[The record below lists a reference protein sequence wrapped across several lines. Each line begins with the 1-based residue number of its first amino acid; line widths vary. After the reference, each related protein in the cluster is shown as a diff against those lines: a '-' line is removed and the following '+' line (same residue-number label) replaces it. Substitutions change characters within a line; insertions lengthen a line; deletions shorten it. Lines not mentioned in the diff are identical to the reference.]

1 MVPAR
6 SLKPLVSVGL
16 ALLFVLAFVLPFM
29 TVEYLAGP
37 DTPFDII
44 QAGAIRWG
52 TILGFGLLWLAVQL
66 FWKTSPETTK
76 LGMLASISIVWLSLA
91 FFFNYNP
98 PGGNFDLSEYGGAVA
113 FFTLMGGLG
122 LILLWT
128 RFLSD
133 ELSF

>member
-1 MVPAR
+1 MAPVR

-16 ALLFVLAFVLPFM
+16 ALLFVLSFIAPFM
-29 TVEYLAGP
+29 QVEYLAGP
-37 DTPFDII
+37 TTPFDIV

-52 TILGFGLLWLAVQL
+52 TIIGFGLLWLAVQL
-66 FWKTSPETTK
+66 FWPAPAESTK
-76 LGMLASISIVWLSLA
+76 LGMLASVTIVWLSLV

-98 PGGNFDLSEYGGAVA
+98 PLGNFDLTEYGGAVA
-113 FFTLMGGLG
+113 FFSLMGGLG
-122 LILLWT
+122 LVLLWT